1 MINIINEIK
10 LKLKSNLIWILILS
24 STVATIKYFLSKKE
38 PRLYL
43 SYSKIFPLTNGENND
58 PLAGIKSQFGIG
70 ASSDLSTYYNVQELV
85 SSKNLSR
92 RIVQYP
98 SNNIKEPQ
106 LFNWIINDQNKFKK
120 FYEKKSTLS
129 KDSIENII
137 FASELLSNIIT
148 IKKEKTEF
156 TSISCTTADEM
167 LSLRLNEVVLQCLS
181 DYYFQSK
188 TEKARTDL
196 IRIGQLRDSLK
207 NSLDIIE
214 KAQAGNNDNLRFIQ
228 DESAMLPQ
236 IKLARLHDEVEEQ
249 YKTTAMA
256 FQNANFKLLY
266 ESPIFQVL
274 DKPIGPLYFTK
285 ASSSKAAMIAF
296 IISFILF
303 CIIAIRKV
311 IWQLVLSELA
321 NEN

>member
-1 MINIINEIK
+1 LGVVNYV
-10 LKLKSNLIWILILS
+10 L
-24 STVATIKYFLSKKE
+24 TKKE
-38 PRLYL
+38 PKTYA
-43 SYSKIFPLTNGENND
+43 SYSKIFPLTQGENND
-58 PLAGIKSQFGIG
+58 PLASIKSQFGMG
-70 ASSDLSTYYNVQELV
+70 GGSDLSTYYNVQELV
-85 SSKNLSR
+85 GSKNLSR

-98 SNNIKEPQ
+98 SNNKNELQ
-106 LFNWIINDQNKFKK
+106 LFNWIIKDQNKLKK
-120 FYEKKSTLS
+120 IYQSPNVIS

-137 FASELLSNIIT
+137 LASELLTKIISV
-148 IKKEKTEF
+148 KKEKTEF
-156 TSISCTTADEM
+156 TAITCTTADEA

-196 IRIGQLRDSLK
+196 VRIGQLKDSLK

-236 IKLARLHDEVEEQ
+236 IKLARLHEEVEEQ

-274 DKPIGPLYFTK
+274 DKPIGPLYFSK
-285 ASSSKAAMIAF
+285 ASALKAGITAF
-296 IISFILF
+296 IIGFILF